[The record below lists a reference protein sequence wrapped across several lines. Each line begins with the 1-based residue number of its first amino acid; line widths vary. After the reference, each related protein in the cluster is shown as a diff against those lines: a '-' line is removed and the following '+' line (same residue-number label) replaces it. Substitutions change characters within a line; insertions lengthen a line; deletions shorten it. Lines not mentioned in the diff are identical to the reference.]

1 LQIRV
6 FSSLTVSLSFPMISR
21 SRCIRAQDHE
31 IVGVG
36 HDREPRLRC
45 ARFACVHAVATT
57 PAQRLG
63 VLIRSFTP
71 QPYLPSPKGLSGR
84 PDRPFLRGLL
94 VHSRYG
100 LHTRAVSMRDT
111 HSEGF
116 SYFATSIAAP
126 AASDWSRCRVGLAPT
141 GKRRL
146 ATTHT
151 RKADANDAAKTTV
164 IPQCIRPLAAT

>member
-1 LQIRV
+1 MLSTMRLMLFFDGRNPKYALPVLAEYIRPNVYSRKSNSPSGTLQIRV

-31 IVGVG
+31 TVGVG

-94 VHSRYG
+94 V
-100 LHTRAVSMRDT
+100 
-111 HSEGF
+111 
-116 SYFATSIAAP
+116 
-126 AASDWSRCRVGLAPT
+126 
-141 GKRRL
+141 
-146 ATTHT
+146 
-151 RKADANDAAKTTV
+151 
-164 IPQCIRPLAAT
+164 